1 MNKKSFKR
9 MVYIFLSVALIT
21 FLILAGAYIEDCH
34 KYGTSFSLFGLIS
47 YLGVGLM
54 CFLFVALLLAFLLAI
69 LQLTDN
75 KSIKS
80 ALRLIAKQITIK
92 SKMKVVQSVYP
103 PLLCFLYGVLKDN
116 NEFLKLPLGKD
127 CSSLLAK
134 GYDPIY
140 VDGCI
145 FYIFQ
150 LVMPQK
156 QCDFDESTLKQIV
169 QSYIDSSLLNYG
181 MLNLDA
187 FYNSN
192 SYGMIPTVYV
202 EKIVYNEEQH
212 LLKFAVMY
220 ISCEDDVRHYIKSK
234 KRDENISAMSNTVYD
249 DEIL

>member
-9 MVYIFLSVALIT
+9 MVYIFLAVALLV
-21 FLILAGAYIEDCH
+21 FLVLAGAYIEDCH

-156 QCDFDESTLKQIV
+156 QYDFDESTLKQIV

-234 KRDENISAMSNTVYD
+234 KRDEQLNITTDKVYD
-249 DEIL
+249 DEV

>member
-9 MVYIFLSVALIT
+9 MVYIFLAVALLV
-21 FLILAGAYIEDCH
+21 FLVLAGTYIEDCH

-156 QCDFDESTLKQIV
+156 QYDFDESTLKQII
-169 QSYIDSSLLNYG
+169 QSYIEAQLLNYG
-181 MLNLDA
+181 MVNLPSY
-187 FYNSN
+187 YNSK
-192 SYGMIPTVYV
+192 SYGMIPSVYI
-202 EKIVYNEEQH
+202 EKVVYNEEQH

-234 KRDENISAMSNTVYD
+234 KRDEQLNITTDKVYD
-249 DEIL
+249 DEV

>member
-9 MVYIFLSVALIT
+9 MVYFFLAVALLV
-21 FLILAGAYIEDCH
+21 FLVLAGAYIEDCH
-34 KYGTSFSLFGLIS
+34 KYGTSFSLFGLIT

-92 SKMKVVQSVYP
+92 SKMKVIQSVYP

-156 QCDFDESTLKQIV
+156 QYDFDESTLKQIV

-234 KRDENISAMSNTVYD
+234 KRDEQLNITTDKVYD
-249 DEIL
+249 DEV

>member
-9 MVYIFLSVALIT
+9 MVYIFLAVALLV
-21 FLILAGAYIEDCH
+21 FLVLAGTYIEDCH

-156 QCDFDESTLKQIV
+156 QYDFDESTLKQIV

-192 SYGMIPTVYV
+192 SYGMIPSVYI
-202 EKIVYNEEQH
+202 EKVVYNEEQH

-234 KRDENISAMSNTVYD
+234 KRDEQLNITTDKVYD
-249 DEIL
+249 DEV

>member
-1 MNKKSFKR
+1 MKKSLKLTLY
-9 MVYIFLSVALIT
+9 VFLSVALIT

-54 CFLFVALLLAFLLAI
+54 CFLFVALLFAFLLAI

-156 QCDFDESTLKQIV
+156 QYDFDESTLKQIV

-192 SYGMIPTVYV
+192 SYGMIPSVYI
-202 EKIVYNEEQH
+202 EKVVYNEEQH

-234 KRDENISAMSNTVYD
+234 KRDEQLNITTDKVYD
-249 DEIL
+249 DEV

>member
-1 MNKKSFKR
+1 MKKSLKLTL
-9 MVYIFLSVALIT
+9 YIFLSVALIT

-54 CFLFVALLLAFLLAI
+54 CYLFVALLLAFLLAI

-103 PLLCFLYGVLKDN
+103 PLLCFLYGVLKNN

-156 QCDFDESTLKQIV
+156 QYDFDESTLKQIV

-192 SYGMIPTVYV
+192 
-202 EKIVYNEEQH
+202 
-212 LLKFAVMY
+212 L
-220 ISCEDDVRHYIKSK
+220 C
-234 KRDENISAMSNTVYD
+234 
-249 DEIL
+249 

>member
-9 MVYIFLSVALIT
+9 IVYIFLAVALLV
-21 FLILAGAYIEDCH
+21 FLVLAGTYIEDCH

-116 NEFLKLPLGKD
+116 SEFLKLPLGKD

-156 QCDFDESTLKQIV
+156 QYDFDESTLKQII
-169 QSYIDSSLLNYG
+169 QSYIEAQLLNYG
-181 MLNLDA
+181 MVNLPSY
-187 FYNSN
+187 YNSK
-192 SYGMIPTVYV
+192 SYGMIPSVYI
-202 EKIVYNEEQH
+202 EKVVYNEEQH

-234 KRDENISAMSNTVYD
+234 KRDEQLNITTDKVYD
-249 DEIL
+249 DEV

>member
-9 MVYIFLSVALIT
+9 MVYIFLAVALLV
-21 FLILAGAYIEDCH
+21 FLVLAGTYIEDCH

-140 VDGCI
+140 VDGCT

-156 QCDFDESTLKQIV
+156 QYDFDESTLKQII
-169 QSYIDSSLLNYG
+169 QSYIEAQLLNYG
-181 MLNLDA
+181 MVNLPSY
-187 FYNSN
+187 YNSK
-192 SYGMIPTVYV
+192 SYGMIPSVYI
-202 EKIVYNEEQH
+202 EKVVYNEEQH

-234 KRDENISAMSNTVYD
+234 KRDEQLNITTDKVYD
-249 DEIL
+249 DEV

>member
-9 MVYIFLSVALIT
+9 MVYIFLAVALLV
-21 FLILAGAYIEDCH
+21 FLVLAGTYIEDCH

-54 CFLFVALLLAFLLAI
+54 CFVFVALLLAFLLAI

-156 QCDFDESTLKQIV
+156 QYDFDESTLKQIV

-220 ISCEDDVRHYIKSK
+220 K
-234 KRDENISAMSNTVYD
+234 MM
-249 DEIL
+249 

>member
-9 MVYIFLSVALIT
+9 MVYIFLAVALLV
-21 FLILAGAYIEDCH
+21 FLVLAGTYIEDCH

-134 GYDPIY
+134 VYDPIY

-156 QCDFDESTLKQIV
+156 QYDFDESTLKQIV

-192 SYGMIPTVYV
+192 SYGMIPSVYI
-202 EKIVYNEEQH
+202 EKVVYNEEQH

-234 KRDENISAMSNTVYD
+234 KRDEQLNITTDKVYD
-249 DEIL
+249 DEV

>member
-9 MVYIFLSVALIT
+9 MVYIFLAVALLV
-21 FLILAGAYIEDCH
+21 FLVLAGTYIEDCH

-156 QCDFDESTLKQIV
+156 QYDFDESTLKQIV
-169 QSYIDSSLLNYG
+169 QSYIEAQLLNYG
-181 MLNLDA
+181 MVNLPSY
-187 FYNSN
+187 YNSK
-192 SYGMIPTVYV
+192 SYGMIPSVYI
-202 EKIVYNEEQH
+202 EKVVYNEEQH

-234 KRDENISAMSNTVYD
+234 KRDEQLNITTDKVYD
-249 DEIL
+249 DEV

>member
-1 MNKKSFKR
+1 
-9 MVYIFLSVALIT
+9 
-21 FLILAGAYIEDCH
+21 
-34 KYGTSFSLFGLIS
+34 
-47 YLGVGLM
+47 M

-156 QCDFDESTLKQIV
+156 QYDFDESTLKQIV

-192 SYGMIPTVYV
+192 SYGMIPSVYI
-202 EKIVYNEEQH
+202 EKVVYNEEQH

-234 KRDENISAMSNTVYD
+234 KRDEQLNITTDKVYD
-249 DEIL
+249 DEV

>member
-1 MNKKSFKR
+1 MKKSLKLTL
-9 MVYIFLSVALIT
+9 YIFLSFALIT

-156 QCDFDESTLKQIV
+156 QYDFDESTLKQIV

-234 KRDENISAMSNTVYD
+234 KRDEQLNITTDKVYD
-249 DEIL
+249 DEV

>member
-9 MVYIFLSVALIT
+9 MVYIFLAVALLV
-21 FLILAGAYIEDCH
+21 FLVLAGAYIEDCH
-34 KYGTSFSLFGLIS
+34 KYGTSFSLLGLIS

-156 QCDFDESTLKQIV
+156 QYDFDESTLKQIV

-234 KRDENISAMSNTVYD
+234 KRDEQLNITTDKVYD
-249 DEIL
+249 DEV

>member
-1 MNKKSFKR
+1 MKKSLKLTLY
-9 MVYIFLSVALIT
+9 VFLSVALIT

-156 QCDFDESTLKQIV
+156 QYDFDESTLKQIV

-192 SYGMIPTVYV
+192 SYGMIPTIYV